1 MPHRLSIHRLVRP
14 RVLLAWLTV
23 FGLAVA
29 SSWWLVSARTAIA
42 VSTDEQASVRPQLA
56 EDEQEAFI
64 LPAATV
70 ASMKLRS
77 ELVRATAQSKPLR
90 LTGQLML
97 DPSRLVHVNTRFAGE
112 VVRVGD
118 RPAKAGV
125 AARPLRVGD
134 RVEKRQLLAVIW
146 SKEIG
151 EKKSDLVD
159 ALSQLALHKSL
170 YKNLKSLEKSGG
182 VPQRS
187 IDEMQRNYESDL
199 IQVERLRRTL
209 RSWRIDEQELE
220 EVEAEAQRLH
230 ELSLRAP
237 GADSAET
244 SGEARNEASWADVE
258 VRSPLTG
265 VVLERNL
272 TVGDIVSTSDDLFKL
287 ADLSMLVA
295 MVNVYEEDLPSLVA
309 LPENERKWELRF
321 TSRPSGSAVPGSIE
335 IIGNTIDPNQH
346 TAIVQ
351 GWVDNASG
359 ELRMGQFVEA
369 TVRLPQSE
377 GVIEIPSSGIVDE
390 GARKYVFVA
399 EDPELTR
406 LKRRE
411 VTLVRRTANS
421 SFVMSDA
428 LRGIHPGDRVI
439 VQGVIELAA
448 VLDALRPP
456 SRK

>member
-1 MPHRLSIHRLVRP
+1 MSAKLGETLLRENLITPQQLKEALEHQRTNGGRLGSTLVKLGMLSDEEVTA
-14 RVLLAWLTV
+14 VLSRQYGVPSVNLELFEV
-23 FGLAVA
+23 DE
-29 SSWWLVSARTAIA
+29 TAIKLISQETA
-42 VSTDEQASVRPQLA
+42 KKYMVLPLSRVGPTLTLAMVDPTNVLAIDDIKFMTGLQVEPVIVSEQALSDSIERYYGMSREL
-56 EDEQEAFI
+56 EI
-64 LPAATV
+64 AT
-70 ASMKLRS
+70 
-77 ELVRATAQSKPLR
+77 
-90 LTGQLML
+90 
-97 DPSRLVHVNTRFAGE
+97 F
-112 VVRVGD
+112 
-118 RPAKAGV
+118 
-125 AARPLRVGD
+125 
-134 RVEKRQLLAVIW
+134 
-146 SKEIG
+146 
-151 EKKSDLVD
+151 
-159 ALSQLALHKSL
+159 
-170 YKNLKSLEKSGG
+170 
-182 VPQRS
+182 

-309 LPENERKWELRF
+309 LAENERKWELRF